1 VNVLNPIFTEKAACQ
16 DCYKCLRE
24 CAVKA
29 IKVEGGRAAVVPEL
43 CVLCGHCVE
52 ICPAG
57 AKKVRDDLG
66 RAQLLAAAGGAIA
79 SLAPSFVSEFPGVEP
94 ARLVAAIRA
103 LGFMAVSETARGADL
118 VARQVALDLRDA
130 LRHDDAAST
139 ATAYPPGQVFISSAC
154 PTVVEYL
161 KKYRPA
167 LGSRVTAMY
176 SPLLAHASELR
187 DAKRS
192 GDAMRSGDAKRSGDP
207 AAHGDATPRTS
218 ASAAVPAVVFI
229 GPCISK
235 KREADLFS
243 DLVDV
248 AIDFSDLRRWM
259 AERGID
265 PAAMSPGPDD
275 RFWPERAAKGALYP
289 MDGGMIAAV
298 KRYPIPESAS
308 FMAFSGIEEI
318 DRALAGL
325 DDAAFAGPVFL
336 ELLACPGGCLNG
348 PRVSGR
354 TGTIAKRLAVQA
366 YADGARDR
374 TEAES
379 RSLDLA
385 WEPQPIEEPKPDPV
399 ALAAVLKATGKQGPD
414 DELNCGGCGYDACRD
429 FAAAVLAGKAERDMC
444 VSYMRSL
451 AQKKANGLIAAMP
464 SGVVI
469 VDKDLIIVECNE
481 NFAKLLG
488 EEAERL
494 WEAKPGLAGAELQKL
509 LPFGRYFMDA
519 LAGAPPLDKDLRLGR
534 RILHAKIFGIE
545 AGSYAGGV
553 IQDVTAPWVR
563 KDRVVSQA
571 RKVISKNLAVVQ
583 KIAYLL
589 GENAAE
595 TEATLSSIIE
605 SFDEGEEGDER

>member
-1 VNVLNPIFTEKAACQ
+1 MNIVNPIFTEKAACQ

-24 CAVKA
+24 CVVKA

-52 ICPAG
+52 ICPAS

-66 RAQLLAAAGGAIA
+66 RAQLIAASGGAVA

-94 ARLVAAIRA
+94 ARLIAAIRA
-103 LGFMAVSETARGADL
+103 LGFVAVSETARGADL
-118 VARQVALDLRDA
+118 VARQVAQALCDAELRAVSTLCDNKG
-130 LRHDDAAST
+130 ASSVVE
-139 ATAYPPGQVFISSAC
+139 ADSPGQFFISSAC

-176 SPLLAHASELR
+176 SPLLAHAAELR
-187 DAKRS
+187 DGMTAGATS
-192 GDAMRSGDAKRSGDP
+192 PDAAPP
-207 AAHGDATPRTS
+207 AT
-218 ASAAVPAVVFI
+218 AVVFI

-243 DLVDV
+243 HLVDV

-259 AERGID
+259 AERGVVLE
-265 PAAMSPGPDD
+265 AMSPGPDD
-275 RFWPERAAKGALYP
+275 RFSPSRAAKGTLYP

-298 KRYPIPESAS
+298 KRYPVPESAR
-308 FMAFSGIEEI
+308 FMAFSGIDEI
-318 DRALAGL
+318 DHALTGL
-325 DDAAFAGPVFL
+325 DEAAFDGPLFL
-336 ELLACPGGCLNG
+336 ELLACPGGCVNG
-348 PRVSGR
+348 PRVSGKA
-354 TGTIAKRLAVQA
+354 GTIAKRMAVQA
-366 YADGARDR
+366 YADGALDR
-374 TEAES
+374 TDS
-379 RSLDLA
+379 
-385 WEPQPIEEPKPDPV
+385 EPRHVGSSWDPRPIEKPKPDPA

-414 DELNCGGCGYDACRD
+414 DELNCGGCGYDTCRD
-429 FAAAVLAGKAERDMC
+429 FAAAVLSGKAERDMC
-444 VSYMRSL
+444 VSHMRSL

-469 VDKDLIIVECNE
+469 VDKDLTVVECNE

-494 WEAKPGLAGAELQKL
+494 WEAKPGLAGADLQKL
-509 LPFGRYFMDA
+509 IPFGRYFMDA
-519 LAGAPPLDKDLRLGR
+519 LAGAPPLDKDLHLGR

-545 AGSYAGGV
+545 AGLYAGGV
-553 IQDVTAPWVR
+553 IQDITAPWVR

-595 TEATLSSIIE
+595 TETTLSSIIE
-605 SFDEGEEGDER
+605 SFGEGEAEDDR

>member
-1 VNVLNPIFTEKAACQ
+1 MNVLNPIFTEKAACQ

-43 CVLCGHCVE
+43 CVLCGHCVD

-66 RAQLLAAAGGAIA
+66 RAQLLAASGGAVA
-79 SLAPSFVSEFPGVEP
+79 SLAPSFVSEFPGVDP
-94 ARLVAAIRA
+94 AGLVAAIRA
-103 LGFMAVSETARGADL
+103 LGFVAVSETARGADL
-118 VARQVALDLRDA
+118 VARQLAQALSDE
-130 LRHDDAAST
+130 AAPREGGRSGEP
-139 ATAYPPGQVFISSAC
+139 AGRAFISSAC

-167 LGSRVTAMY
+167 LGARVTALY
-176 SPLLAHASELR
+176 SPLLAHAAELR
-187 DAKRS
+187 DGS
-192 GDAMRSGDAKRSGDP
+192 P
-207 AAHGDATPRTS
+207 AGTK
-218 ASAAVPAVVFI
+218 VVFI

-243 DLVDV
+243 GLVDV
-248 AIDFSDLRRWM
+248 VIDFSDLRRWM

-265 PAAMSPGPDD
+265 PRAMRPGPAD
-275 RFWPERAAKGALYP
+275 RFSPERAAKGALYP
-289 MDGGMIAAV
+289 MDGGMIAAI
-298 KRYPIPESAS
+298 KRYPVPESAR
-308 FMAFSGIEEI
+308 FMAFSGLDEIE
-318 DRALAGL
+318 RALSGL
-325 DDAAFAGPVFL
+325 DDADFDGPVFL
-336 ELLACPGGCLNG
+336 ELLACPGGCVNG
-348 PRVSGR
+348 PRVSAR
-354 TGTIAKRLAVQA
+354 AGTIAKRLAVQA
-366 YADGARDR
+366 YADGAADR
-374 TEAES
+374 SGSAP
-379 RSLDLA
+379 RRLDLS
-385 WEPQPIEEPKPDPV
+385 WEPRPVEEAKPDPA
-399 ALAAVLKATGKQGPD
+399 ALAAVLKSTGKQGPD

-469 VDKDLIIVECNE
+469 VDKDLNVVECNE
-481 NFAKLLG
+481 NFARLLG

-545 AGSYAGGV
+545 AGAYAGGV